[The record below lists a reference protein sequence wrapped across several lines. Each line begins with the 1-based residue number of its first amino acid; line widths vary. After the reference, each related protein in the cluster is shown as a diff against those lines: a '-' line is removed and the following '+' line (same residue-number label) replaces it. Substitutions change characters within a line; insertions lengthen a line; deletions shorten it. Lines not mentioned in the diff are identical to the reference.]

1 MHSKTIMLFK
11 KYLESASLE
20 QAGFVDQVY
29 KFCED
34 NYDCG
39 GDNVVECM
47 TPEEIVEEFNTID
60 DVKEYIGIRLEK
72 ELNCRWGGDDDKEL
86 ARYRLYQERF
96 ES

>member
-1 MHSKTIMLFK
+1 MQSKTIMIYSEF
-11 KYLESASLE
+11 LESASLE

-29 KFCED
+29 KLCED

-47 TPEEIVEEFNTID
+47 TPEEIVEEFNTMD

-86 ARYRLYQERF
+86 ERYRLYQERF